1 MDTQKSTMLVGN
13 IAGAYGVK
21 GWLKVSSYTDPL
33 DNIFK
38 YSPWQLVSPRAGKT
52 PLDVKLVQGKLHGKG
67 LVVQLE
73 GISDRDEA
81 ESLKG
86 LEIHV
91 ERERVPD
98 PDSGHYYW
106 ADLEG
111 LQVQSK
117 TGTVLGR
124 VDRLIDTGSAD
135 VMVVCGEKRHLIPF
149 IYGDT
154 VLNVDLEAGCIR
166 VDWDSKARLEHG

>member
-21 GWLKVSSYTDPL
+21 GWLKVTSYTDPL
-33 DNIFK
+33 ENIFK
-38 YSPWQLVSPRAGKT
+38 YSPWRLVSLRDGKAPRE
-52 PLDVKLVQGKLHGKG
+52 VKLVHGKLHGKG

-73 GISDRDEA
+73 GIDDRDGA

-86 LEIHV
+86 LGIYV

-98 PDSGHYYW
+98 PDSGHFYW

-111 LQVQSK
+111 LQVETT

-124 VDRLIDTGSAD
+124 VDHLIDTGSAD
-135 VMVVCGEKRHLIPF
+135 VMVVCGEKRHLVPF
-149 IYGDT
+149 IFGDT
-154 VLNVDLEAGCIR
+154 VLNVDLEAGCIQ
-166 VDWDSKARLEHG
+166 VDWEVVRIEHG